1 MSKMRASPAAQAHLA
16 RIRAQFP
23 WQGGWILTAVFR
35 QGHVHVREVWV
46 GPEQTAEVKE
56 AKRYPAWL
64 QEYPG
69 LTKENAFS

>member
-1 MSKMRASPAAQAHLA
+1 MAKMRASPAAQAHLA

-35 QGHVHVREVWV
+35 QGRVQMLQLWV
-46 GPEQTAEVKE
+46 GPEQPDEVKE

-64 QEYPG
+64 QAFPG
-69 LTKENAFS
+69 LTTGR